1 MWILLIRKLVWK
13 KISQNL
19 RTANTCLNFLI
30 STLPWNSTRLTF
42 WSRRKFE
49 AYQSKH
55 NIKNKKSD
63 TWSWDKKFLPSCL
76 IISILVNKYFWITYW
91 HHNLAVIKGNNC
103 RKIYLMMHCR
113 CTHKMSDFQSIQN
126 EKIWSSIIHYS
137 SSTRPEKVSKE
148 IPTCN
153 EKSSSLLS
161 VSDVRNK
168 SNFLSTTL

>member
-1 MWILLIRKLVWK
+1 MWILVIRKLVWK
-13 KISQNL
+13 KVSQNL

-63 TWSWDKKFLPSCL
+63 TWSWGKKFLPSYL

-103 RKIYLMMHCR
+103 RKIYLMMYCR
-113 CTHKMSDFQSIQN
+113 CTRFSVNTKWKNLKQ
-126 EKIWSSIIHYS
+126 HYS
-137 SSTRPEKVSKE
+137 LFKFHTAR
-148 IPTCN
+148 
-153 EKSSSLLS
+153 KS
-161 VSDVRNK
+161 VKRNTY
-168 SNFLSTTL
+168 LQREEL

>member
-1 MWILLIRKLVWK
+1 MWILVIRKLVWK

-63 TWSWDKKFLPSCL
+63 TWSWGKKFLPSCL

-103 RKIYLMMHCR
+103 RKIYLMMYCR
-113 CTHKMSDFQSIQN
+113 CTRFSVNTKWKNLKQ
-126 EKIWSSIIHYS
+126 HYS
-137 SSTRPEKVSKE
+137 LFKFHTAR
-148 IPTCN
+148 
-153 EKSSSLLS
+153 KS
-161 VSDVRNK
+161 VKRNTY
-168 SNFLSTTL
+168 LQREEL